1 VAIIVRG
8 PAAVGV
14 MLTEQLALFAVGVP
28 NVHVPLGVKLTVP
41 DGAVAPVVVESVTVA
56 VQDVAWSI
64 AVVVRVQDTVV
75 VVGCAAGCEMLT
87 VALPVLVAWVVS
99 PG

>member
-1 VAIIVRG
+1 MTNVPELVEG
-8 PAAVGV
+8 PAV
-14 MLTEQLALFAVGVP
+14 TE
-28 NVHVPLGVKLTVP
+28 HV
-41 DGAVAPVVVESVTVA
+41 AVAPVPARVQLSTVVKVTCPVGVIAVPAVDESVTVA
-56 VQDVAWSI
+56 VQDVAWLTTT
-64 AVVVRVQDTVV
+64 VVGEHDIVV